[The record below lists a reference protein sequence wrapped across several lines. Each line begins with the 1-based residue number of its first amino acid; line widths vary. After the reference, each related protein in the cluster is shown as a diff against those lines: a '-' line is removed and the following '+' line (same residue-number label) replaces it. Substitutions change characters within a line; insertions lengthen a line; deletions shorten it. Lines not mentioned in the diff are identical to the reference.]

1 MDSIVLGV
9 RYSIQVLRLLVL
21 IKRSKQ
27 SRDLAVQSDVDFR
40 SLELSSGGGGKIELE
55 LDSMAEVSLGFDEE
69 DHHDV
74 DISPAGK

>member
-40 SLELSSGGGGKIELE
+40 SLELSSGGGKIELE

-74 DISPAGK
+74 ELSPAGK

>member
-1 MDSIVLGV
+1 
-9 RYSIQVLRLLVL
+9 
-21 IKRSKQ
+21 
-27 SRDLAVQSDVDFR
+27 VQSDVDFR
-40 SLELSSGGGGKIELE
+40 SLELSSGGGKIELE